1 MADYN
6 VTDARNRSQTY
17 REGGKVV
24 DVTDVVKSAEKAKQ
38 FEKQEEKFPDMRAF
52 TKKKK
57 RHKRKAKKQAEEI
70 IEASRWGKDRPAG
83 GWNKEKK

>member
-24 DVTDVVKSAEKAKQ
+24 DVTDVVKSAEKAKR
-38 FEKQEEKFPDMRAF
+38 FEVKAEKTGKPIY

-57 RHKRKAKKQAEEI
+57 IHRRKAKKMAREV
-70 IEASRWGKDRPAG
+70 IEQSRW
-83 GWNKEKK
+83 N

>member
-38 FEKQEEKFPDMRAF
+38 FENIYR
-52 TKKKK
+52 
-57 RHKRKAKKQAEEI
+57 
-70 IEASRWGKDRPAG
+70 
-83 GWNKEKK
+83 